1 MVTAICRITFENF
14 FPDNTENPDLV
25 FTGDDLT
32 ENGVKISDY
41 CYNNGNLIGT
51 TMTKEVE
58 IELRNLKEYDLAD
71 KNFKLEI
78 GVLVNGTY
86 EYVPYG
92 EYKVSKYEDLKSS
105 KKYKIIAYDNMTKLN
120 EEYSKN
126 TTFMPTFPITLKEFY
141 TQFMASY
148 GIDVEEQTLP
158 NENFEI
164 SEMPNF
170 EGYTARTIL
179 MKIAELFGSFAKI
192 NRNNKCQMFLKTDTD
207 IQIDLETMN
216 SKLEID
222 NQYGPINVVSIGMSN
237 VEGENVTLK
246 DEDSIAQYGETT
258 IIIDDNPFIYT
269 EDLRELVINDLYN
282 QLHNFT
288 YIPVKFNLKA
298 LMFTDCGD
306 KVQVR
311 NMEDTVWIN
320 TIILNQNINIP
331 RTRSSSIESPALTS
345 TARKN
350 QYISQSKQKGTKTEI
365 AVDKQNKKIQQV
377 VAEQTEQGKKL
388 VEQEQSID
396 GIKTNV
402 EEVVVSMGEVTDSL
416 DNNINLLSADMQKKL
431 EELGKSL
438 TDYQLTV
445 STQFEQTNKDF
456 SFLFNNIVEQMNS
469 NSENTSERFAEIVK
483 YIRFEDGNII
493 LGRSDN
499 ELILKQSNDR
509 ISFIQNENEVAY
521 FSNNKLYVKEIE
533 VTEKLF
539 LANFAFVRESNGSLS
554 FKKVRG

>member
-1 MVTAICRITFENF
+1 
-14 FPDNTENPDLV
+14 
-25 FTGDDLT
+25 
-32 ENGVKISDY
+32 
-41 CYNNGNLIGT
+41 
-51 TMTKEVE
+51 MTKEVE
-58 IELRNLKEYDLAD
+58 IELRNLQEYDLAD
-71 KNFKLEI
+71 KSFKLEI
-78 GVLVNGTY
+78 GVLVDGAY

-148 GIDVEEQTLP
+148 EIEVEEQTLP

-179 MKIAELFGSFAKI
+179 MKIAELFGSFVKI
-192 NRNNKCQMFLKTDTD
+192 NRDNKCQMFLKTETD
-207 IQIDLETMN
+207 IQIDLEAMN

-246 DEDSIAQYGETT
+246 DEDSIAEYGETT

-306 KVQVR
+306 QVQVR
-311 NMEDTVWIN
+311 NMEDTGWIN

-331 RTRSSSIESPALTS
+331 RTRSSSIESLALTN
-345 TARKN
+345 TERKN
-350 QYISQSKQKGTKTEI
+350 QYISQSKQQGTKTEI
-365 AVDKQNKKIQQV
+365 AVDKQEHKINLLAEKTDEANTKMAELQINIDKVTQS
-377 VAEQTEQGKKL
+377 VAEVTTALNED
-388 VEQEQSID
+388 ID
-396 GIKTNV
+396 
-402 EEVVVSMGEVTDSL
+402 
-416 DNNINLLSADMQKKL
+416 LLSADMQSKL
-431 EELGKSL
+431 TNLGQAL
-438 TDYQLTV
+438 TDYQATV
-445 STQFEQTNKDF
+445 STQFEQTATDYK
-456 SFLFNNIVEQMNS
+456 FLFNTVVENINTNS
-469 NSENTSERFAEIVK
+469 AENNEKFAEITK
-483 YIRFEDGNII
+483 YIRFEDGNIV
-493 LGRSDN
+493 LGKSDN
-499 ELILKQSNDR
+499 QLILKIQNDR
-509 ISFIQNENEVAY
+509 ISYQQNGSEVAY
-521 FSNNKLYVKEIE
+521 FSNNKLYVTKIE
-533 VTEKLF
+533 VIESLQ
-539 LANFAFVRESNGSLS
+539 LGSIIFVVEQNGSVS
-554 FKKVRG
+554 IEKVGGN